1 MPRDSDEQLA
11 YPAAKATLPRLF
23 KELASDGAL
32 WADAELALARA
43 EAGVLLRRYVAG
55 LAVGSVAFAAMIA
68 AMVIM
73 AQAGV
78 AALLPYVNSQASANL
93 IVGVVLLGLVLLL
106 AFAANYLLTR
116 KIRPVSLILR
126 WLAGTDAQKRASK

>member
-1 MPRDSDEQLA
+1 MPRDSEEHLA
-11 YPAAKATLPRLF
+11 YPASNSTFPGLVR
-23 KELASDGAL
+23 ELASDGAL

-68 AMVIM
+68 ALVIL

-78 AALLPYVNSQASANL
+78 AALLPYVSGQASANL
-93 IVGVVLLGLVLLL
+93 IVGGLLLGLVLLL
-106 AFAANYLLTR
+106 VFAANYLLTR
-116 KIRPVSLILR
+116 KIRPVSLIFR
-126 WLAGTDAQKRASK
+126 WLAGTDARNGASK

>member
-1 MPRDSDEQLA
+1 MPRDSEEQVA
-11 YPAAKATLPRLF
+11 YPASNSTFPGLV

-55 LAVGSVAFAAMIA
+55 FAVGSMAFAAMIA
-68 AMVIM
+68 AVIIL

-78 AALLPYVNSQASANL
+78 EALLPYVNSQASANL
-93 IVGVVLLGLVLLL
+93 IVGAMLLGLVLLL
-106 AFAANYLLTR
+106 VFAANYLLTR
-116 KIRPVSLILR
+116 KMRPVSLIFR

>member
-1 MPRDSDEQLA
+1 MPRDSEEQVA
-11 YPAAKATLPRLF
+11 YPASNSTFPGLV

-55 LAVGSVAFAAMIA
+55 LAVGLVAFAAMIA
-68 AMVIM
+68 AMVIL

-78 AALLPYVNSQASANL
+78 EALLPYVNGQASANL
-93 IVGVVLLGLVLLL
+93 IVGGVLLGLVLLL
-106 AFAANYLLTR
+106 AFATNYLLTR
-116 KIRPVSLILR
+116 KIRPVSLIFR
-126 WLAGTDAQKRASK
+126 WLAGADAQKRASK

>member
-1 MPRDSDEQLA
+1 MPRDSEEQVA
-11 YPAAKATLPRLF
+11 YPASNSTFPGLV

-55 LAVGSVAFAAMIA
+55 LAVGAVAFAAMIA
-68 AMVIM
+68 AMMIL

-78 AALLPYVNSQASANL
+78 AALLPYVSGQASANL

-106 AFAANYLLTR
+106 VFAANYLLTR
-116 KIRPVSLILR
+116 KMRPVSLIFR